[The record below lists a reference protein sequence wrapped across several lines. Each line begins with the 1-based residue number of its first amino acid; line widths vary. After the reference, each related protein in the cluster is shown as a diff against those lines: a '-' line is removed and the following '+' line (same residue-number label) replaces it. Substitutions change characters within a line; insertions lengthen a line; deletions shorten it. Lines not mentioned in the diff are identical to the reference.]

1 MGNLVETLS
10 KFDFLSEKNL
20 SQFLDLTQEKKLKKG
35 SFLVKAG
42 ETCMCLAFL
51 ESGTIRSYYLKEEK
65 DITISFSLAGDFIT
79 SMSSFIQQKPSYEYI
94 EVLENCT
101 IRSISHTNLMELL
114 AQEKELS
121 EVYRQ
126 ILESYYVQLE
136 EQLIFSKFKSAKER
150 YLDLMEKQP
159 QIIQKAAIGQIA
171 SYLDMSIE
179 TLSRIRGGI

>member
-1 MGNLVETLS
+1 MSNLVETLS

-42 ETCMCLAFL
+42 DTSQCLAFL
-51 ESGTIRSYYLKEEK
+51 ERGTMRSYYTKNEK
-65 DITISFSLAGDFIT
+65 DITISFSLEGDFIT
-79 SMSSFIQQKPSYEYI
+79 SMSSFIQQRPSYEYI
-94 EVLENCT
+94 EALEICT
-101 IRSISHTNLMELL
+101 LKSINYQELMGLL
-114 AQEKELS
+114 KREKELS

-179 TLSRIRGGI
+179 TLSRIRSGI